1 MNIDNMEKSTDKLFR
16 KIKDTVSDYDFQSLL
31 KVYSDNFNIEL
42 LEVLKSD
49 LKKHLYFQEI
59 FMCEDL
65 DPTIIIRQF
74 SLLVNN
80 NIPIPFAESNSKKTR
95 SYQLKISEYVENNV
109 EEIKSYD
116 GYRLETVAIKSPLY
130 KILSDL
136 ISEID
141 VKEVFNLEELIFKY
155 EFKNWRKFIELVD
168 EKLNEASTT
177 IKKIET
183 LKWKGTK
190 ADFVELSKA
199 LILNDMFNGTQKEIV
214 AKLSA
219 FFEIDV
225 KTYDQILNQ
234 IKGRNN
240 GNETK
245 FLDKIKKNLNNY
257 FEKVDDR

>member
-1 MNIDNMEKSTDKLFR
+1 MSIDNMEKSTDKLFR
-16 KIKDTVSDYDFQSLL
+16 KIKDTVSDYDLHSQL

-183 LKWKGTK
+183 LKWKGSK
-190 ADFVELSKA
+190 IEFVELSKA
-199 LILNDMFNGTQKEIV
+199 LIESDIFNETQKEIV
-214 AKLSA
+214 EKLSI
-219 FFEIDV
+219 FFNVDI
-225 KTYDQILNQ
+225 KTYDQKLTQ

-240 GNETK
+240 GSETLFLNK
-245 FLDKIKKNLNNY
+245 LKQNLDKYLKK
-257 FEKVDDR
+257 

>member
-16 KIKDTVSDYDFQSLL
+16 KIKDTVSDYDLHTQL
-31 KVYSDNFNIEL
+31 KVYSENFNIEL
-42 LEVLKSD
+42 LEVLKKEMLYHLEFEKHFND
-49 LKKHLYFQEI
+49 GGDPKMILKYLSRKV
-59 FMCEDL
+59 
-65 DPTIIIRQF
+65 
-74 SLLVNN
+74 SNN
-80 NIPIPFAESNSKKTR
+80 LSIPFKKNNSKEV
-95 SYQLKISEYVENNV
+95 SSCQFIINDYIQNNV
-109 EEIKSYD
+109 EEIKSYN
-116 GYRLETVAIKSPLY
+116 GSKLETDAIKSPLY

-136 ISEID
+136 LTSEID
-141 VKEVFNLEELIFKY
+141 IKEVFDLDELIFKY
-155 EFKNWRKFIELVD
+155 EFKNWLKFVELID
-168 EKLNEASTT
+168 EKLNNAPSK
-177 IKKIET
+177 KKIET

-240 GNETK
+240 GYETK

>member
-16 KIKDTVSDYDFQSLL
+16 KIKDTVSDYDLHSQL

-183 LKWKGTK
+183 LKWKGSK
-190 ADFVELSKA
+190 IEFVELSKA
-199 LILNDMFNGTQKEIV
+199 LIESDIFNETQKEIV
-214 AKLSA
+214 EKLSI
-219 FFEIDV
+219 FFNVDI
-225 KTYDQILNQ
+225 KTYDQKLTQ

-240 GNETK
+240 GSETLFLNK
-245 FLDKIKKNLNNY
+245 LKQNLDKYLKK
-257 FEKVDDR
+257 

>member
-1 MNIDNMEKSTDKLFR
+1 MSIDNMEKSTDKLFC
-16 KIKDTVSDYDFQSLL
+16 KIKDTVSDYDLHTQL
-31 KVYSDNFNIEL
+31 KVYSDDFNIEL

-65 DPTIIIRQF
+65 NPTIIIRQF

-116 GYRLETVAIKSPLY
+116 GYRLETMAIKSPLY
-130 KILSDL
+130 EILSDL

-183 LKWKGTK
+183 LKWKGSK
-190 ADFVELSKA
+190 IEFVELSKA
-199 LILNDMFNGTQKEIV
+199 LIESDIFNETQKEIV
-214 AKLSA
+214 EKLSI
-219 FFEIDV
+219 FFNVDI
-225 KTYDQILNQ
+225 KTYDQKLTQ

-240 GNETK
+240 GSETLFLNK
-245 FLDKIKKNLNNY
+245 LKQNLDKYLKK
-257 FEKVDDR
+257 